1 MLPKKSIKS
10 QILHRIKQPNTV
22 RLTDRQ
28 TDRQTELVELRLCI
42 SSCLIIMA
50 LRKQLCFL
58 NIPMS
63 SISQHRNIFEA
74 CLKRYWAIF
83 VDTGNCTSK
92 ESQLLFNYAQEFF
105 YMQEP
110 KEFNTETSTVK
121 LGYSSHRD
129 QRIYFYISLICY
141 ILKFTFSV
149 CCDNTTYRFGTIQSY
164 NFK

>member
-58 NIPMS
+58 NIPMH
-63 SISQHRNIFEA
+63 SIFQYRNIFEA
-74 CLKRYWAIF
+74 CLKRYQPIF
-83 VDTGNCTSK
+83 VDNRTSK

>member
-28 TDRQTELVELRLCI
+28 TDRVCRTKALHQFLT
-42 SSCLIIMA
+42 IMA

-58 NIPMS
+58 NIPMH
-63 SISQHRNIFEA
+63 SIFQYRNIFEA
-74 CLKRYWAIF
+74 CLKRYQPIF
-83 VDTGNCTSK
+83 VDNRTSK

-121 LGYSSHRD
+121 LGYTSHRD